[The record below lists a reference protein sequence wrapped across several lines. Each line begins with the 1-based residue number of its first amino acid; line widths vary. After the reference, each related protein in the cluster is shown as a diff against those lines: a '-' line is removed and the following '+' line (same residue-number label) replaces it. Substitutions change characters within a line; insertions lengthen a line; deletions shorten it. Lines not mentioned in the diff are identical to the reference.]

1 MGWPTQ
7 EEANWAISSSY
18 TQIDKYE
25 KRYKYNYKY
34 KCKYPETKGMG
45 RPTQEKA
52 YWTISSFYSNRIEIE
67 IPIRLQSQLQILT
80 HTKKEMLKIMKKR
93 LYDFGRS

>member
-25 KRYKYNYKY
+25 KRYKY
-34 KCKYPETKGMG
+34 PETKGIG
-45 RPTQEKA
+45 RPALEEA
-52 YWTISSFYSNRIEIE
+52 YWTISSSFSYRIEIE
-67 IPIRLQSQLQILT
+67 IPIRLQSQLRILT
-80 HTKKEMLKIMKKR
+80 HTKKEMLKIMKKK
-93 LYDFGRS
+93 LYGFGRS

>member
-25 KRYKYNYKY
+25 KRYKYNYKC

-52 YWTISSFYSNRIEIE
+52 YLTISSFYSNRIEIE
-67 IPIRLQSQLQILT
+67 IPIRLQSQLQILS

-93 LYDFGRS
+93 LYGFGRS